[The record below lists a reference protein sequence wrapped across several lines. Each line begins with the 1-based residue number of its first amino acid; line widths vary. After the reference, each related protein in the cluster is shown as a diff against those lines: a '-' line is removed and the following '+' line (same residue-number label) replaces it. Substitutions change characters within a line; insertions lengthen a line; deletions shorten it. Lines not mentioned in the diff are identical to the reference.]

1 MSKIVVLKTKD
12 VETLDTAL
20 NLDADLLL
28 MQDAV
33 YMATRGSEQNTKI
46 SQALEQETRVYVLEL
61 DASKRGVKNSLPEAV
76 QYLDYDGLVDLLFS
90 GRKVLNM

>member
-1 MSKIVVLKTKD
+1 MTGIVVLKTKD
-12 VETLDTAL
+12 VETLDIAL

-61 DASKRGVKNSLPEAV
+61 DASKRGVKNRLPEAV

>member
-1 MSKIVVLKTKD
+1 MTGIVVLKTKD
-12 VETLDTAL
+12 VETLDNAL

-46 SQALEQETRVYVLEL
+46 SQALEQETQVYVLEL
-61 DASKRGVKNSLPEAV
+61 DASKRGLKNRLPEAV
-76 QYLDYDGLVDLLFS
+76 HYLDYDGLVDLLL
-90 GRKVLNM
+90 GG